1 MHIRVRDFIN
11 EMEDQGYV
19 LYPGKGS
26 LLEKNLFQIANMG
39 QIYPDDCKRI
49 IKVIGKV
56 LKEV

>member
-39 QIYPDDCKRI
+39 QIYPKDCEAI
-49 IKVIGKV
+49 IEVIGKV
-56 LKEV
+56 LQK